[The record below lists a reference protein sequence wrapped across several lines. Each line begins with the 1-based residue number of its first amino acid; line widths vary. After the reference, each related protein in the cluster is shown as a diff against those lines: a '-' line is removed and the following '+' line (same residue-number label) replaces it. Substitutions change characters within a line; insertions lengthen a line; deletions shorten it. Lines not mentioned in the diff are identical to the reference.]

1 MEEIEAKNDDNL
13 VNQSIMNSNTDSSTL
28 KTEVKYTNKKE
39 LIFLNKLI
47 SIQYL
52 KGCCDY

>member
-13 VNQSIMNSNTDSSTL
+13 VNQSILNSNTDSLTL

-39 LIFLNKLI
+39 LIF
-47 SIQYL
+47 
-52 KGCCDY
+52 